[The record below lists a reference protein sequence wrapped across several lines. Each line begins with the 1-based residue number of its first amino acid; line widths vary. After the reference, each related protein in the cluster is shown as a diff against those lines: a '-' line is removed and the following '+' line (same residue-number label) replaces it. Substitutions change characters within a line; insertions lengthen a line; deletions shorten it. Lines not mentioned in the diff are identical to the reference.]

1 MLHLFRDKMFY
12 VGKYFQRNHFSE
24 KKKKKKKKKKKDFPN
39 NIFDNWLIQNE
50 RRGKIAGDF

>member
-24 KKKKKKKKKKKDFPN
+24 KKKKKKKKKEDFPN